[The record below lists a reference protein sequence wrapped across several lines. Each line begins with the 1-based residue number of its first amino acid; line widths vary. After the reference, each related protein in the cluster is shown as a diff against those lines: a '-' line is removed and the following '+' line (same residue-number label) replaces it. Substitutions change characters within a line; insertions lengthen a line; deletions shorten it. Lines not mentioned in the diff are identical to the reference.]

1 MIESAMVTK
10 SCPLVLGLGFATD
23 VVDSTPDAAEHVHDG
38 SGGRGPP
45 KKWVAHEVHIVVG
58 LFARKVVQTAV

>member
-10 SCPLVLGLGFATD
+10 SCPLVLRLGVTTD
-23 VVDSTPDAAEHVHDG
+23 VVDSTPYAAEHVHDG
-38 SGGRGPP
+38 SDGRRPP
-45 KKWVAHEVHIVVG
+45 KKWVAHEVHVVVG